1 MVAGDDE
8 DFVGSAAP
16 ERAEGHGVVGR
27 LQYPV
32 AEPLLGGR
40 RRADQTSAGEPRE
53 TGLLLGKL
61 PRHERDAEQLAVR
74 VSDGGAGLAA
84 VIDDHLAVAQP
95 GRVLV
100 LLDAVADREHD
111 EVGLLVRE
119 RGHRAVVVGRDDQHF
134 VDSACRGFGEHRPTI
149 LHDERNVTF
158 ERRVPVRN
166 DPHEPAARGPVRL
179 QSGRHR
185 AFVAGAEG
193 ARNSLEGVEG
203 RLSRDEEG
211 LPLAAVGRHRDPPP
225 RKGIKTQLI
234 HARPTPS
241 FKTALTYSFVITLN
255 ATATQRP
262 LRRTLPMTAP
272 VYDLLVVL
280 HVLSAV
286 IGFGSVGVSGAYA
299 ARARSS
305 ANPRQ
310 DATLVR
316 YFHPGTNWAERT
328 LLVTPVL
335 GAIVLFAGDRSAA
348 SEIWPWIGLGGWTCA
363 AAMATAWCWPA
374 ERRIQ
379 TWLSGAP
386 RCTARPTRAGAVPG
400 LADFRK
406 ACRAVQWGASAI
418 SICFVVAVVFMVGQP
433 R

>member
-1 MVAGDDE
+1 
-8 DFVGSAAP
+8 
-16 ERAEGHGVVGR
+16 
-27 LQYPV
+27 
-32 AEPLLGGR
+32 
-40 RRADQTSAGEPRE
+40 
-53 TGLLLGKL
+53 
-61 PRHERDAEQLAVR
+61 
-74 VSDGGAGLAA
+74 
-84 VIDDHLAVAQP
+84 
-95 GRVLV
+95 
-100 LLDAVADREHD
+100 
-111 EVGLLVRE
+111 
-119 RGHRAVVVGRDDQHF
+119 
-134 VDSACRGFGEHRPTI
+134 
-149 LHDERNVTF
+149 
-158 ERRVPVRN
+158 
-166 DPHEPAARGPVRL
+166 
-179 QSGRHR
+179 
-185 AFVAGAEG
+185 
-193 ARNSLEGVEG
+193 
-203 RLSRDEEG
+203 
-211 LPLAAVGRHRDPPP
+211 
-225 RKGIKTQLI
+225 
-234 HARPTPS
+234 
-241 FKTALTYSFVITLN
+241 
-255 ATATQRP
+255 
-262 LRRTLPMTAP
+262 MTAP

-299 ARARSS
+299 ARGRSS

-348 SEIWPWIGLGGWTCA
+348 SEIWPWIGLGAWTCA

-379 TWLSGAP
+379 AWLSGGP
-386 RCTARPTRAGAVPG
+386 AGLADAGGPAG